1 MRRGLPRYLLAF
13 VVAACVASMPQWSRP
28 AQAASA
34 PAGYRISVL
43 ARVPY
48 AREMTVCGGAL
59 YVGTRRSSVYRV
71 PLSGG
76 PARPVVSGLIA
87 PNGVT
92 CLNGK
97 LYVAERTRVIAYSP
111 TDDGELKAG
120 VVIRDGLP
128 NLAHH
133 GLRYIAAGPDG
144 RLYISIGS
152 PCNICKPKGI
162 EGTIQSM
169 KPDGSD
175 FRRVAWGIRNSVGFD
190 WRDGVLY
197 FTDNGADMMGDDI
210 PPDELNRLE
219 PGGFYGFPYFGG
231 TVRLTGFDKAAP
243 PQKQIPPVFAFQ
255 AHVATLGVHFYEGA
269 MFPELRGSALV
280 AQHGSWNR
288 TVPVGYQVVRLNS
301 VEGSGMGETFLSD
314 IGRPVDIKEL
324 PDGSLVVSDDRGGRI
339 WRVSK

>member
-1 MRRGLPRYLLAF
+1 MRQGLIRSLLCLAS
-13 VVAACVASMPQWSRP
+13 AAVIVMAAPQQRR
-28 AQAASA
+28 AMAANA

-43 ARVPY
+43 AKVPY
-48 AREMTVCGGAL
+48 AREMTVCAGAL
-59 YVGTRRSSVYRV
+59 YVGTRQNAVYRV

-76 PARPVVSGLIA
+76 PAKVVLSGLVA

-92 CLNGK
+92 CLNGT
-97 LYVAERTRVIAYSP
+97 LYVAARTRVIAFRP
-111 TDDGELKAG
+111 TQSGPLTDGVD
-120 VVIRDGLP
+120 VVTGLP
-128 NLAHH
+128 DLAHH

-144 RLYISIGS
+144 RLYVSIGS
-152 PCNICKPKGI
+152 PCNICKPEGL

-175 FRRVAWGIRNSVGFD
+175 VRRAAWGIRNSVGFD
-190 WRDGVLY
+190 WRDGIMY

-231 TVRLTGFDKAAP
+231 TVRLTGFEDATP

-255 AHVATLGVHFYEGA
+255 AHVASLGVHFYEGT
-269 MFPELRGSALV
+269 MFPELKGVALV

-288 TVPVGYQVVRLNS
+288 TVPVGYQVVRLKS
-301 VEGSGMGETFLSD
+301 LDGAGMGETFLSD

-339 WRVSK
+339 WRISR